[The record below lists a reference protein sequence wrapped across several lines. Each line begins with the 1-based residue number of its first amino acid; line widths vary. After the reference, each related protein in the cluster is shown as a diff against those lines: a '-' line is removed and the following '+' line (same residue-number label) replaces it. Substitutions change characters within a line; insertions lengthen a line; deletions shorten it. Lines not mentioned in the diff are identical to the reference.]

1 MTRGPHND
9 LRQSLG
15 FALTAGLLA
24 CCAPTSSPVSLAW
37 GTHLPGAIDGTPA
50 IAGDMVIAGSEG
62 GDLAGL
68 DQQTGHLVW
77 RRSGLGA
84 ISDSPTVASGR
95 VFVGTLSGHVLA
107 FAASDGAPAW
117 DWTAPPNAAFWSS
130 PVVYRGIV
138 IIGVSSP
145 YGDTPLVPGRIVGLD
160 AETGAVRWTFCLRP
174 GCAPGDG
181 VWSTAAIDASG
192 VAFIGVGN
200 PDDGVLAFDPLTG
213 ARKWQSSLY
222 PDDHRDLDVGTRP
235 LIVSAPGRE
244 LIEVGAVEGTFAAL
258 DAGDGGAAWARKIVE
273 GSAVHGLIASPAY
286 DGTFVYGA
294 SASPTYG
301 VFALQAASGDDVWRH
316 ATALPVYSA
325 PVPAHGAVV
334 FGTGNVFGDLNA
346 GSITALAT
354 ADGRELWSYST
365 GSAVRSGPA
374 VDGDHVFVGDAAGE
388 VIALR
393 VSSFS

>member
-1 MTRGPHND
+1 M
-9 LRQSLG
+9 
-15 FALTAGLLA
+15 TAGLLA
-24 CCAPTSSPVSLAW
+24 CCAPTSQPFGLAW
-37 GTHLPGAIDGTPA
+37 GAHLQGAIDGTPA

-62 GDLAGL
+62 GDLAAL
-68 DQQTGHLVW
+68 DQRTGHLVW
-77 RRSGLGA
+77 RRAGLGA
-84 ISDSPTVASGR
+84 ISDSPAVASGR

-130 PVVYRGIV
+130 PVVYRGVVIV
-138 IIGVSSP
+138 GVSSP
-145 YGDTPLVPGRIVGLD
+145 YGDTPLVPGGMVALD

-174 GCAPGDG
+174 ACAPGDG
-181 VWSTAAIDASG
+181 VWSTAAIDGSG

-222 PDDHRDLDVGTRP
+222 PDDQRDLDVGSRP
-235 LIVSAPGRE
+235 LIVSAPGGE
-244 LIEVGAVEGTFAAL
+244 LVEVGAVEGTFAAL
-258 DAGDGGAAWARKIVE
+258 DARDGRAVWSRKIVD
-273 GSAVHGLIASPAY
+273 GSAVHGLIASPAC

-301 VFALQAASGDDVWRH
+301 LFALKAASGDGVWRH

-325 PVPAHGAVV
+325 PVLSHGEVV
-334 FGTGNVFGDLNA
+334 FGTGNVFGNLKA
-346 GSITALAT
+346 GTITALAT

-374 VDGDHVFVGDAAGE
+374 VAGDLVFAGDEAGE
-388 VIALR
+388 LIALR
-393 VSSFS
+393 VRSFS